1 MAEDRATLPQIGTAP
16 SSHPGE
22 PLALFQQA
30 FLLATAREPFEA
42 NAMSLAT
49 VDAHGKPSVR
59 IVLLKGVDD
68 AGFTFF
74 TNFESRKARELDG
87 QRVAALAFLWPAGQE
102 QIRVEGTITRVS
114 AAESDA
120 YFATRPR
127 LSQVGAWASSQSA
140 PLPER
145 EIFLRRVAEI
155 ETRYAGKVVPRPP
168 HWGGYRLTPIAI
180 EFWYGRPNR
189 LHERHRYERDDEVS
203 PWRHLELF
211 P

>member
-1 MAEDRATLPQIGTAP
+1 MAEDRATLPQVGTAP

-42 NAMSLAT
+42 NAVSLAT

-59 IVLLKGVDD
+59 VVLLKGADD

-74 TNFESRKARELDG
+74 TNYESRKARELDG
-87 QRVAALAFLWPAGQE
+87 QRVAALAFHWPAGQE
-102 QIRVEGTITRVS
+102 QVRVEGTIARVP

-120 YFATRPR
+120 YFTTRPR

-145 EIFLRRVAEI
+145 ELFLRRVAEI
-155 ETRYAGKVVPRPP
+155 EARYEGTSVPRPP
-168 HWGGYRLTPIAI
+168 HWGGYRLTPTAI

-189 LHERHRYERDDEVS
+189 LHERHRYERADAS
-203 PWRHLELF
+203 APWRHVELF